1 MGAVAATG
9 GSVEPLKHAPQ
20 TAKKHDSAVLFTTD
34 ALASTGAEH
43 LAPLEPTL
51 FHPPPRPPAAS
62 CPQKLF
68 FHTATS
74 GQNTSTV
81 VTFSAPFL
89 HPPPP
94 TRHPCPPRGC
104 GVSSAW
110 ASGRRTAAP
119 RTPAPEGRR
128 RRRPRPPP
136 HRRRPR
142 LLLPPRQAGASAR
155 RGPPQLAA
163 AHETTHCAGGCT
175 GRSNRSRGDRSVR

>member
-81 VTFSAPFL
+81 ATFSAPFP

-94 TRHPCPPRGC
+94 HETPMPTSWLWCFIGVGLWQAYCGTTNAGSRGSPPPPPPSPVASPPPPSSSSSPSGG
-104 GVSSAW
+104 GVSA
-110 ASGRRTAAP
+110 
-119 RTPAPEGRR
+119 
-128 RRRPRPPP
+128 
-136 HRRRPR
+136 
-142 LLLPPRQAGASAR
+142 
-155 RGPPQLAA
+155 
-163 AHETTHCAGGCT
+163 
-175 GRSNRSRGDRSVR
+175 